1 MAIDYLSALN
11 TKGSGLNITQIVD
24 SLVEADVAPKKD
36 SLNKQITE
44 KNSQI
49 SALAEVVSDLSSLKS
64 DVASLANTTQLA
76 PTSANSALTISVY
89 CRCKGGS
96 SSNLPNTSFCQ

>member
-44 KNSQI
+44 KKYTN
-49 SALAEVVSDLSSLKS
+49 LSS
-64 DVASLANTTQLA
+64 
-76 PTSANSALTISVY
+76 
-89 CRCKGGS
+89 GGGCGR
-96 SSNLPNTSFCQ
+96 FR